1 MATQAT
7 EDGSEDSIERGS
19 VGGTFGSRD
28 ARHVV
33 TLTDP
38 SDYDDAV
45 ESAEKIGLELS
56 GAESKGCWETHRRAG
71 FALGRR
77 AEFEVIKAGRKW
89 FHIEFPDGE
98 TARARPRSSNAIP
111 DGALRLL
118 FD

>member
-19 VGGTFGSRD
+19 IGGTFGPRD

-38 SDYDDAV
+38 SDYGDAV
-45 ESAEKIGLELS
+45 EAAEKLGLELI
-56 GAESKGCWETHRRAG
+56 GCESKGRWTTHKRAG
-71 FALGRR
+71 FALGKR
-77 AEFEVIKAGRKW
+77 AEFEVVKAGRKW

-98 TARARPRSSNAIP
+98 TARARPRNSNVHL